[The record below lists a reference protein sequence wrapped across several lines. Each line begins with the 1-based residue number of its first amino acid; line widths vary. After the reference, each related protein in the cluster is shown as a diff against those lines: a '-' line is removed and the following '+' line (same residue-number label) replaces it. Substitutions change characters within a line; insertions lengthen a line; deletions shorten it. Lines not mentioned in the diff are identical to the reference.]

1 MPLALMSEKKFDFQD
16 LEEIDFA
23 DELPAATHFG
33 NGQKRF
39 LSTYSEPE
47 LWQALERAQIISEL
61 KNRGYFPLK
70 LELEFLTERDHR
82 FYLLF
87 KGEKILHMRLRLS
100 HFKLHRH
107 PLMPAT
113 KMLFID
119 WLQSRHILHAAPH
132 FPQRLRQ
139 RLLFPGQ
146 DVPGLG
152 IFNRID
158 AFLRNLVVET
168 HAYGGFNLPEYF
180 HDALLF
186 HRAFKFYDPA
196 REAFFRVLLRDL
208 HQHGAREISRALSD
222 GRIRDKKH
230 QVMEWHGGEMLIF
243 THKPYGDV
251 IFDER
256 YNRDVERMMKELRF
270 TLAN

>member
-1 MPLALMSEKKFDFQD
+1 MSEKRFDFKD

-23 DELPAATHFG
+23 DELPGATHFSDG
-33 NGQKRF
+33 KKLF
-39 LSTYSEPE
+39 LSTYSEQQ
-47 LWQALERAQIISEL
+47 LWQALERAQIIAEL
-61 KNRGYFPLK
+61 KNRGYYPVK

-87 KGEKILHMRLRLS
+87 KDQKILHMRLRLS

-107 PLMPAT
+107 PLMPAI

-119 WLQSRHILHAAPH
+119 WLQSRHVLKG
-132 FPQRLRQ
+132 QGSRG
-139 RLLFPGQ
+139 LFPGQ

-158 AFLRNLVVET
+158 IFLRNLVVDT

-186 HRAFKFYDPA
+186 HRAFKFYDPLK
-196 REAFFRVLLRDL
+196 EAFFRALLRDL
-208 HQHGAREISRALSD
+208 HGHGAREISRALTD
-222 GRIRDKKH
+222 GRIRDKKK

-243 THKPYGDV
+243 MQQSQDEA
-251 IFDER
+251 IFNDR
-256 YNRDVERMMKELRF
+256 YNREVEQRMRDFRF
-270 TLAN
+270 TLTPA

>member
-1 MPLALMSEKKFDFQD
+1 MSEKRFDFKD

-23 DELPAATHFG
+23 DELPGATHFS
-33 NGQKRF
+33 NGKPLF
-39 LSTYSEPE
+39 LSTYSEE
-47 LWQALERAQIISEL
+47 QLWQALERSQIIAEL
-61 KNRGYFPLK
+61 KHRGYYPVK

-87 KGEKILHMRLRLS
+87 KDEKILHMRLRLS

-107 PLMPAT
+107 PLMPAI

-119 WLQSRHILHAAPH
+119 WLQSRHVLKG
-132 FPQRLRQ
+132 QGSRG
-139 RLLFPGQ
+139 LFPGQ

-158 AFLRNLVVET
+158 VFLRNLVVDT
-168 HAYGGFNLPEYF
+168 HAYGDFNLPEYF

-196 REAFFRVLLRDL
+196 KEAFFRALLRDL
-208 HQHGAREISRALSD
+208 HGHGAREISRALSD
-222 GRIRDKKH
+222 GRVRDKK
-230 QVMEWHGGEMLIF
+230 QGVMEWHGGEMLIF
-243 THKPYGDV
+243 MQPSHAEV
-251 IFDER
+251 IFSAR
-256 YNRDVERMMKELRF
+256 YDREVEHKMRDYKF
-270 TLAN
+270 SLAPV

>member
-1 MPLALMSEKKFDFQD
+1 MSEKRFDFQD

-23 DELPAATHFG
+23 EELQAATHFTSDG
-33 NGQKRF
+33 KQLF
-39 LSTYSEPE
+39 LSTYTEQQ
-47 LWQALERAQIISEL
+47 LWQALEKAQIISEL
-61 KNRGYFPLK
+61 KSRGYYPVK

-87 KGEKILHMRLRLS
+87 KTEKILHMRLRLS

-107 PLMPAT
+107 PLMPAM

-119 WLQSRHILHAAPH
+119 WLQSRHVLKG
-132 FPQRLRQ
+132 QGSRG
-139 RLLFPGQ
+139 LFPGQ

-158 AFLRNLVVET
+158 IFLRNLVVDT

-196 REAFFRVLLRDL
+196 KEAFFRALLRDL
-208 HQHGAREISRALSD
+208 HGHGAREISRALTD
-222 GRIRDKKH
+222 GRILDKKK
-230 QVMEWHGGEMLIF
+230 QVMEWHGSEMLIF
-243 THKPYGDV
+243 MQQSQAEA
-251 IFDER
+251 IFSDR
-256 YNRDVERMMKELRF
+256 YNRDVEQKMRDFKF
-270 TLAN
+270 TLATA